1 MSLDKFFFRKPK
13 KKKKKQQLMLEQLN
27 DVEIIKPLKAQEKQN
42 GVHEKQ
48 NG

>member
-1 MSLDKFFFRKPK
+1 LEKFFRKSP
-13 KKKKKQQLMLEQLN
+13 KKKKKQQLMEQLN
-27 DVEIIKPLKAQEKQN
+27 DIEILKPIKAQEKQN